1 MKIVLLGGGTGG
13 HFYPLMA
20 VARSLRDI
28 AEEERIV
35 SLDLVL
41 MGDKPFDPE
50 VMREESVSF
59 EMIPAGKIR
68 RYFSL
73 LNFSDSI
80 KTLRGIFRALWKF
93 TVHPPDIIFSKGGYD
108 AFPVLV
114 AARLYHIPVM
124 IHESDAIPGVVNT
137 WAAKFAR
144 RVGVSFPEAAKH
156 FSPDKVALLGN
167 PIRPGILGGSSDEA
181 YDIFNL
187 ETGVPIVLIMGGSQ
201 GAQKINDI
209 VLSTL
214 SEMVEKFQIIHSTG
228 AANHDAV
235 AKEAEVALGNSPHKS
250 RYHHFGLMTASQL
263 RNAAFVSNVAVS
275 RAGAG
280 GIFELAAWHLPAI
293 LVPITDSAQNHQR
306 ENAYNYART
315 GAAIVVEEA
324 NLTPH
329 LLISE
334 IQKIITDT
342 ARAAEMKQA
351 AGTFSR
357 IDASRKIAHELIR
370 LGVHE

>member
-28 AEEERIV
+28 AEEEHIV

-41 MGDKPFDPE
+41 MGDKPFDPD

-68 RYFSL
+68 RYFSF
-73 LNFSDSI
+73 LNFTDSI
-80 KTLRGIFRALWKF
+80 KTLRGIFRALWRF
-93 TVHPPDIIFSKGGYD
+93 TLHPPDIIFSKGGYD

-114 AARLYHIPVM
+114 AARLYRIPVM
-124 IHESDAIPGVVNT
+124 IHESDAVPGVVNT
-137 WAAKFAR
+137 WAATFAR
-144 RVGVSFPEAAKH
+144 RIGVSFPEAAKY
-156 FSPDKVALLGN
+156 FPPDKVALVGN

-187 ETGVPIVLIMGGSQ
+187 ETGVPIVFILGGSQ

-209 VLSTL
+209 ILSTL
-214 SEMVEKFQIIHSTG
+214 PELVEKVQIIHSTG
-228 AANHDAV
+228 VAHHDAI
-235 AKEAEVALGNSPHKS
+235 AKEAAVALGDSPHKS
-250 RYHHFGLMTASQL
+250 RYHHFPLMTASQL
-263 RNAAFVSNVAVS
+263 RNAAFMANVAIS

-280 GIFELAAWHLPAI
+280 SIFELAAWRLPTI
-293 LVPITDSAQNHQR
+293 LIPIADSAQNHQR

-315 GAAIVVEEA
+315 GAAIVIEET

-329 LLISE
+329 ILISE
-334 IQKIITDT
+334 IQKMITDT
-342 ARAAEMKQA
+342 VRAAEMKQA
-351 AGTFSR
+351 AGTFAR
-357 IDASRKIAHELIR
+357 IDASRTIALELIR
-370 LGVHE
+370 LGIHE